1 MIVNWKQVVAS
12 VSGAVIAAF
21 ALSYLGVGGTILGV
35 ALGSAAATIGSSVA
49 FRSIEKGHEKVKGL
63 VSTDPTTA
71 QPTTAPVRTRSA
83 CSTSRCPSPAAAADL
98 SDQKAGSL
106 AHNRRDRA
114 GVRNLSGR
122 GDGHRAHCR
131 KTIEHGGETFE
142 SRQRLNVGWRNF
154 RR

>member
-71 QPTTAPVRTRSA
+71 LPTTAPV
-83 CSTSRCPSPAAAADL
+83 PP
-98 SDQKAGSL
+98 
-106 AHNRRDRA
+106 
-114 GVRNLSGR
+114 
-122 GDGHRAHCR
+122 
-131 KTIEHGGETFE
+131 
-142 SRQRLNVGWRNF
+142 
-154 RR
+154 